1 MDQREFEIKKR
12 RIQHGYAI
20 KACDLEL
27 EELKEIQA
35 LESQLHEYKV
45 ETNIDGPIT
54 NTVNFR
60 GVQIGTAKDEV
71 VDGDKISQED
81 KNAFFQTRKAET
93 PMAGPHI
100 DPETPMAG
108 PYEESGEFE
117 TYDPEKDSVY
127 AKVSPEFEKVSVD
140 GQVRSEEEKDVDI
153 LDVNEMTML
162 EEILN
167 RLSYV
172 EYIKPLTE
180 KNYELG
186 LTDTNKNS
194 ITVECELPDFEPAPD
209 GKLVNVCPYPH
220 VKTNRAELGVTY
232 TREYFK
238 EPKPEVDEVFPDL
251 DNPKFVGEESKYPTH
266 DDFARILKTDSER
279 ISVKEVFDYLGE
291 ITDFPE
297 DDLKRIQEELGDDYT
312 EDITKVIAT
321 YTISNESK
329 FFLNI
334 MEEMSKAVTDGEI

>member
-1 MDQREFEIKKR
+1 MDKREFEIKKR

-27 EELKEIQA
+27 EELKEIQG
-35 LESQLHEYKV
+35 LEGQL
-45 ETNIDGPIT
+45 ETGREFKLRYEDIVRAGLGKREGSLHDKEPIT

-60 GVQIGTAKDEV
+60 GVQIGESVQVSTVEEREDEV
-71 VDGDKISQED
+71 IEGDQTSQDDLTE
-81 KNAFFQTRKAET
+81 KVKAET
-93 PMAGPHI
+93 PMAGPYI
-100 DPETPMAG
+100 DTETPMMG
-108 PYEESGEFE
+108 PHIDTE
-117 TYDPEKDSVY
+117 TSV
-127 AKVSPEFEKVSVD
+127 KVSVD
-140 GQVRSEEEKDVDI
+140 SQARSEEEKDVDI

-172 EYIKPLTE
+172 EYIKPLNE
-180 KNYELG
+180 KNYEIG
-186 LTDTNKNS
+186 LTDTNENS
-194 ITVECELPDFEPAPD
+194 ITVQCELPDFEPAPD
-209 GKLVNVCPYPH
+209 GRLVNVCPYPH

-251 DNPKFVGEESKYPTH
+251 DNPKFVDEERKYPTH
-266 DDFARILKTDSER
+266 DDFARILKTDSEI

-297 DDLKRIQEELGDDYT
+297 DDLKRIQEELGR
-312 EDITKVIAT
+312 
-321 YTISNESK
+321 
-329 FFLNI
+329 
-334 MEEMSKAVTDGEI
+334 